1 MLGPQD
7 EALAELCLHW
17 LSREDLIDGRKEV
30 SELLLE
36 HVLPGVEEN
45 IGTLLSDL
53 ALWNRDSELVVVLVP
68 ETVVRVLA
76 DAHVMSISQRSIVI
90 NDTAE
95 IVLARNVLARQEI
108 VVLHVVGQIEIV
120 NRELDE
126 SLQLS
131 PGVSHSLE
139 SF

>member
-1 MLGPQD
+1 
-7 EALAELCLHW
+7 
-17 LSREDLIDGRKEV
+17 
-30 SELLLE
+30 
-36 HVLPGVEEN
+36 
-45 IGTLLSDL
+45 
-53 ALWNRDSELVVVLVP
+53 
-68 ETVVRVLA
+68 
-76 DAHVMSISQRSIVI
+76 MSISQRSIVI